1 MRLVLPA
8 SGVEGADPKHAVA
21 ALGPKVAKKGT
32 ALFPTA
38 RKTSFPSPLLVWG
51 IAFIYAVV
59 LGLTL
64 QKLILPLVPSLHAE
78 HGLLQQDAIYFHTVA
93 VQLAERIRTIGWSE
107 WKLFPGNGATGNVG
121 LLAALYA
128 LLGPNPVWFIPF
140 AAAAHATG
148 ATVIYLLGPL
158 LWPGRVGRLGG
169 LVAATLFVVFPSALL
184 SYGQNYKDAFSIAG
198 TLIIVYVWLGA
209 VASPG
214 VSARWG
220 RLLTAMVIGIALVWC
235 VRPYLLLVLT
245 GGLALTL
252 VIVVA
257 LAIIR
262 RRLVSEWKAM
272 VLGTACLVL
281 ISASALWLPKGKNLE
296 AFNAEMTNAEMTN
309 ATSKDWRWKSSEW
322 VPVPIDK
329 TLERISILRVGF
341 AAHGDLV
348 GAGSQIDADYLP
360 DSALSAI
367 VYTPRATMVGLF
379 APFPSTWTEKMN
391 LIRVVGAMETM
402 LWYLLVPGVIL
413 ALVLRPSP
421 AMFIGMIVCG
431 IMITFY
437 SYIQPNVGTL
447 YRVRA
452 GPFFFFIL
460 CGAIGWARVALKL
473 LSVARQRGLNDSPP
487 GARGHE
493 VLGVPTISDVSA
505 YGIAVVLLTAVGYFG
520 FFVRDLLLV
529 RIYGMGGQLD
539 GFFSASMMPMFL
551 VTVLVLPLADAMMA
565 PFIKAGNGRVTG
577 DVVKLA
583 RSLISFACMVVI
595 AAAVGLMLVADWV
608 VPLFVPGGT
617 LEQLNDTVA
626 MLRWFSLVLALS
638 AWTVVGNGVLNAVHR
653 PLAAATAQLCVP
665 VVAIAFIMVF
675 TETIGLRSAILGM
688 VVGTFANA
696 VVVVFSTRS
705 AGVKLIPVYPGR
717 WFDMPLLYRNYAL
730 LALAALLVGLTIP
743 INYAFAAGLEPGAV
757 TAWALGGKL
766 VQLLTGLAAV
776 ASAAVL
782 TPHFGRLMALGR
794 SSQLVSDVYFILI
807 IGTWVSIF
815 GALVIF
821 AFSEPIVVAVFQGD
835 EVSELQARHLAA
847 ILRLGSLQMPFI
859 VVITLIIKFAA
870 VSRLSLRAVVAV
882 GLGLAVNVMLNILL
896 VPYYGVYG
904 IAIATVGA
912 SAISAI
918 YLIIVMRKHCGL
930 NWAQVVLLKGSWL
943 IMLGLSVGLYYRS
956 SAAATGAVVVML
968 ILLPAQWRSWQQVGV
983 SA

>member
-1 MRLVLPA
+1 M
-8 SGVEGADPKHAVA
+8 SI
-21 ALGPKVAKKGT
+21 T
-32 ALFPTA
+32 TA
-38 RKTSFPSPLLVWG
+38 RTTSFPNPLLVWG

-64 QKLILPLVPSLHAE
+64 QKLILPLMPSLHAE
-78 HGLLQQDAIYFHTVA
+78 HGLLQQDAIHYHTVA
-93 VQLAERIRTIGWSE
+93 VLLAERIQTIGWSE
-107 WKLFPGNGATGNVG
+107 WKLFPGSGGTGNVG

-128 LLGPNPVWFIPF
+128 LLGPNPAWFIPF
-140 AAAAHATG
+140 AAVAHATA

-184 SYGQNYKDAFSIAG
+184 AYGQNYKDAFSIAG
-198 TLIIVYVWLGA
+198 TLIIVYVWLGTL
-209 VASPG
+209 ASPD
-214 VSARWG
+214 VSARWW
-220 RLLTAMVIGIALVWC
+220 RLLAAMVIGIALVWC

-252 VIVVA
+252 VIVAA

-262 RRLVSEWKAM
+262 HRFIGEWRAM
-272 VLGTACLVL
+272 VLGAACLVL
-281 ISASALWLPKGKNLE
+281 ISASAIWLPKERNE
-296 AFNAEMTNAEMTN
+296 NFNIEMTTAAYLFNLS
-309 ATSKDWRWKSSEW
+309 ATDKFKDWQWKSSEW
-322 VPVPIDK
+322 IPMPIDK

-341 AAHGDLV
+341 VVHGDLV

-367 VYTPRATMVGLF
+367 VYVPRAAMVGLF
-379 APFPSTWTEKMN
+379 APFPSAWTEKMS

-437 SYIQPNVGTL
+437 SYVQPNVGSL

-460 CGAIGWARVALKL
+460 CGAIGWARVVLKL
-473 LSVARQRGLNDSPP
+473 LSVARRRGLNDSPP
-487 GARGHE
+487 GARAHE
-493 VLGVPTISDVSA
+493 VLGVPTISDISA

-565 PFIKAGNGRVTG
+565 PFIKAGNGCVTG
-577 DVVKLA
+577 DVVKLV

-595 AAAVGLMLVADWV
+595 AAAVGLMLLADWV

-617 LEQLNDTVA
+617 LEQLNNTVA

-675 TETIGLRSAILGM
+675 TETMGLRSAILGM
-688 VVGTFANA
+688 VVGTLANA
-696 VVVVFSTRS
+696 VVVAYSTRR

-776 ASAAVL
+776 AAAAVL

-807 IGTWVSIF
+807 LGTWVSIF

-821 AFSEPIVVAVFQGD
+821 AFSEPIVVAIFQSD

-859 VVITLIIKFAA
+859 VTITLIIKFAA

-904 IAIATVGA
+904 IAIATVVA
-912 SAISAI
+912 SAISAT

-930 NWAQVVLLKGSWL
+930 DWAQVALLKGSWL

-956 SAAATGAVVVML
+956 SAAAIGAVVVML
-968 ILLPAQWRSWQQVGV
+968 ILLPAQWRSWQKVGV

>member
-1 MRLVLPA
+1 LT
-8 SGVEGADPKHAVA
+8 SGGLAK
-21 ALGPKVAKKGT
+21 KVAKAGT
-32 ALFPTA
+32 ALFTTA
-38 RKTSFPSPLLVWG
+38 RTTSFPNPLLVWG

-64 QKLILPLVPSLHAE
+64 QKLILPLMPSLHAE
-78 HGLLQQDAIYFHTVA
+78 HGLLQQDAIHYHTVA
-93 VQLAERIRTIGWSE
+93 VQLADRIRTIGWSE
-107 WKLFPGNGATGNVG
+107 WKLFPGSGGTGNVG

-128 LLGPNPVWFIPF
+128 LLGPNPAWFIPF

-184 SYGQNYKDAFSIAG
+184 AYGQNYKDAFSIAG
-198 TLIIVYVWLGA
+198 TLIIVYVWLGTL
-209 VASPG
+209 ASPD
-214 VSARWG
+214 VSARWW
-220 RLLTAMVIGIALVWC
+220 RLLAAMVIGIALVWC

-252 VIVVA
+252 VIVAA

-262 RRLVSEWKAM
+262 HRFIGEWRAM
-272 VLGTACLVL
+272 VFGVACVVL
-281 ISASALWLPKGKNLE
+281 ISAAAIWLPKGKNLE
-296 AFNAEMTNAEMTN
+296 DFNAEMTNAEVTNAEMTN
-309 ATSKDWRWKSSEW
+309 ATSKDWQWKSSEW
-322 VPVPIDK
+322 VPMPIDK

-360 DSALSAI
+360 DSVLSAI
-367 VYTPRATMVGLF
+367 VYVPRAAMVGLF

-391 LIRVVGAMETM
+391 LIRIVGAMETM
-402 LWYLLVPGVIL
+402 LWYVLVPGVIL

-437 SYIQPNVGTL
+437 SYVQPNVGTL

-460 CGAIGWARVALKL
+460 CGAIGWARVVLKL
-473 LSVARQRGLNDSPP
+473 LSVARRRGLNDSPP
-487 GARGHE
+487 GARAHE
-493 VLGVPTISDVSA
+493 VLGVPTISDISA

-577 DVVKLA
+577 DVVKLV

-617 LEQLNDTVA
+617 LEQLNNTVA

-675 TETIGLRSAILGM
+675 TETMGLRSAILGM
-688 VVGTFANA
+688 VVGTLANA
-696 VVVVFSTRS
+696 VVVAYSTRR

-776 ASAAVL
+776 AAAAVL

-821 AFSEPIVVAVFQGD
+821 AFSEPIVVAIFQSD

-859 VVITLIIKFAA
+859 VAITLIIKFAA

-904 IAIATVGA
+904 IAIATVVA
-912 SAISAI
+912 SAISAT

-930 NWAQVVLLKGSWL
+930 DWAQVALLKGSWL

-956 SAAATGAVVVML
+956 SAAAIGAVVVML